1 MSVSA
6 TTTFASLTAGSTTAS
21 TTLNFGIGGNL
32 VITGTTTLQGT
43 STMPLTLR
51 SITPGQSWHFQPDG
65 PRNFS
70 YLDVQDSANTSVTA
84 INAQSYPGLT
94 DSGRNT
100 GWTFT
105 IPLLYIS
112 KQGTQI
118 STTTPTVTNQD
129 LGGAFTL
136 LPSGGNFT
144 LNNLK
149 LKQVGS
155 FATSGISNVRL
166 YYEAT
171 TTCSATKPTS
181 LSDYATTASFDTNKI
196 ATSTF
201 SPAVTLTQGST
212 TCLYLTYNLEGQAGT
227 STMGRTIDLEITNP
241 STDILVTGGTV
252 SPPAK
257 VNINGVTM
265 IPVDN
270 TVIPG
275 QFPTVTTPVSPTN
288 TVCSDN
294 QIKSLLSVHVDTPTL
309 DPTLFYLQNCSVYKQ
324 EGHNPPRRLTNP
336 NLQVQALT
344 FQDTSG
350 PGKTGG
356 SVRMSITI
364 SNMDPGLEGTFMNV
378 TRTMSTTAG
387 VMGWSG
393 E

>member
-1 MSVSA
+1 
-6 TTTFASLTAGSTTAS
+6 
-21 TTLNFGIGGNL
+21 
-32 VITGTTTLQGT
+32 
-43 STMPLTLR
+43 
-51 SITPGQSWHFQPDG
+51 
-65 PRNFS
+65 
-70 YLDVQDSANTSVTA
+70 
-84 INAQSYPGLT
+84 
-94 DSGRNT
+94 
-100 GWTFT
+100 
-105 IPLLYIS
+105 
-112 KQGTQI
+112 
-118 STTTPTVTNQD
+118 
-129 LGGAFTL
+129 
-136 LPSGGNFT
+136 
-144 LNNLK
+144 
-149 LKQVGS
+149 
-155 FATSGISNVRL
+155 
-166 YYEAT
+166 
-171 TTCSATKPTS
+171 
-181 LSDYATTASFDTNKI
+181 
-196 ATSTF
+196 
-201 SPAVTLTQGST
+201 
-212 TCLYLTYNLEGQAGT
+212 
-227 STMGRTIDLEITNP
+227 MGRTIDLEITNP